1 MIIFGNGTKIFACAA
16 ALLLTGG
23 CVDIPVQEDAGRD
36 RGQSVR
42 LPGMRL
48 DPGAKEARTLHFTV
62 QAYGQ
67 DKVDA
72 YGRTVED
79 LYSQIMRDTG
89 LYSFV
94 PRDPYEILV
103 FADRNEYLSKTGMPQ
118 WSGGATFGN
127 AIAVYDYSGAQAVLA
142 HEMLHLIFNEYIGRS
157 DSALVWIN
165 EGLAVRTQLRAMTS
179 GDQQAYRRKQAEAI
193 AARSIPFSRMVS
205 FIPLSEQDSLV
216 GDWYMQ
222 VESVTSYLLDQ
233 EGAISFSK
241 FITEL
246 RSSAD
251 VNVALARAYPSSFP
265 SLAKLESKWRASLNL
280 P

>member
-1 MIIFGNGTKIFACAA
+1 MSAVSLPFRVASAA
-16 ALLLTGG
+16 ALLALAGG
-23 CVDIPVQEDAGRD
+23 CVDIPVQEESGRD
-36 RGQSVR
+36 RGQAVR

-48 DPGAKEARTLHFTV
+48 DPGAKEARTLHFIV

-67 DKVDA
+67 DRVDYYA
-72 YGRTVED
+72 RAVED

-103 FADRNEYLSKTGMPQ
+103 FADRREYLVKTGMPQ

-127 AIAVYDYSGAQAVLA
+127 AIAVYDYSGAQSVLA
-142 HEMLHLIFNEYIGRS
+142 HEMLHLIFNEYIGRPDQS
-157 DSALVWIN
+157 LTWIN
-165 EGLAVRTQLRAMTS
+165 EGLAVRTQLRAMT
-179 GDQQAYRRKQAEAI
+179 GPEAQAYRHRQAEVLES
-193 AARSIPFSRMVS
+193 RSIPFSRMTS
-205 FIPLSEQDSLV
+205 FVPLDGQDSLV
-216 GDWYMQ
+216 SDWYMQ
-222 VESVTSYLLDQ
+222 VESVVSYMLDQ

-241 FITEL
+241 FAGEL

-251 VNVALARAYPSSFP
+251 VNVALARAYPSAFP
-265 SLAKLESKWRASLNL
+265 SLSVLERKWRSSLNL